1 MKKKKRRLLLITLF
15 CFLYLPAAQ
24 ASFWDDLKEGIKE
37 ATNEGIKKAT
47 ESVENVIGNIPGQE
61 STEENTQSQSNHNA
75 DVVLVRATQKELKRI
90 GYEVSVD
97 GAYGPGTRKAIMQ
110 FESDN
115 GLNVIGNVSP
125 QLLEKL
131 KVTKPETS
139 VVKTTPEVKN
149 KPEATNKANAVS
161 AGGSSGKVERLT
173 ESDIQADRSLFIKSG
188 GEMATADSMI
198 AECTKARDPVLREN
212 FITILNAQSNGE
224 SADVKAV
231 ADMIYS
237 YDSAF
242 ENHKPIASNLSCTPH
257 LIEKSYEIFA
267 QSQNQWISVIEERAK
282 PKATQTAPSTPSA
295 ASQEEDNASFCELV
309 EGVKRNSAQFNAL
322 RKKPKVHEKCSC
334 NWTANEGPL
343 ICKPLKPQAA
353 QSTPSTLPT
362 ASHKNKN
369 ASFCRKI
376 TRRINLCGGG
386 ACWDAPSIEHTR
398 QRPDVNE
405 KCSCNWSANEGPLIC
420 KPL

>member
-1 MKKKKRRLLLITLF
+1 
-15 CFLYLPAAQ
+15 
-24 ASFWDDLKEGIKE
+24 
-37 ATNEGIKKAT
+37 
-47 ESVENVIGNIPGQE
+47 
-61 STEENTQSQSNHNA
+61 
-75 DVVLVRATQKELKRI
+75 
-90 GYEVSVD
+90 
-97 GAYGPGTRKAIMQ
+97 MQ

-139 VVKTTPEVKN
+139 IVKTTPEVKN
-149 KPEATNKANAVS
+149 KPEATNKTNAVS

-188 GEMATADSMI
+188 GQMATADSMI

-242 ENHKPIASNLSCTPH
+242 DNHKPIASNLSCTPH

-282 PKATQTAPSTPSA
+282 SQAAQSTPSTPPA
-295 ASQEEDNASFCELV
+295 APKEEDIVKFCREVSKDFNKCEDLHKKKGGHTCWGTPYFFDELRQRPDV
-309 EGVKRNSAQFNAL
+309 Q
-322 RKKPKVHEKCSC
+322 EKCSC
-334 NWTANEGPL
+334 NWTAGEGPL
-343 ICKPLKPQAA
+343 ICEPL
-353 QSTPSTLPT
+353 
-362 ASHKNKN
+362 
-369 ASFCRKI
+369 
-376 TRRINLCGGG
+376 
-386 ACWDAPSIEHTR
+386 
-398 QRPDVNE
+398 
-405 KCSCNWSANEGPLIC
+405 
-420 KPL
+420 